1 MEIKSITMNEGG
13 DISITT
19 EEGTITVTKK
29 NPSYEGLKLQFIS
42 LGCNAWNWNK
52 NLEKYSPLRPTEET
66 LLYKTDKQL
75 KIPFPN
81 VDYTSYYTI
90 SHTGGVYFNDEWN
103 QTV

>member
-52 NLEKYSPLRPTEET
+52 N
-66 LLYKTDKQL
+66 
-75 KIPFPN
+75 
-81 VDYTSYYTI
+81 
-90 SHTGGVYFNDEWN
+90 
-103 QTV
+103 